1 MKFISPASVQPQKP
15 GETPLMLTE
24 ASHNGTSNATNSHK
38 QIKGILMEN
47 LRTGAELAPEGLSSH
62 TTQMEALGAI
72 ARVMATCSRQSETL
86 RSALETL
93 ERKLGLDRKSV
104 V

>member
-1 MKFISPASVQPQKP
+1 
-15 GETPLMLTE
+15 
-24 ASHNGTSNATNSHK
+24 
-38 QIKGILMEN
+38 MEN

-93 ERKLGLDRKSV
+93 ERKLGLINGMVMLLTTNSKPMPKLLLSG
-104 V
+104 